1 MRISLIN
8 IIFDGMI
15 GTLKPSIGA
24 NMLRPHKSASPQKR
38 NSNQRQRAA
47 ETNCSLAESGFG
59 IRRFSLVR
67 ALIGGCSA

>member
-8 IIFDGMI
+8 IIFEGMM

-24 NMLRPHKSASPQKR
+24 NMLRPQRIAMPQNR

-47 ETNCSLAESGFG
+47 ATSCSLGVPMG
-59 IRRFSLVR
+59 RRFSLVT
-67 ALIGGCSA
+67 ALIDACSA